1 MLNEEKIRLM
11 TDIAMFEK
19 KNEKDMILAGRY
31 FKSDYISMWLLR
43 SLLSYTA
50 AFGLCLAL
58 WLLYQI
64 EGIMS
69 TMDLDAILRSAGL
82 IGILYGT
89 GLLLYL
95 IFTYGYCAGKYEEA
109 SGNFKIYQAKL
120 RHLQKKYDMPAG
132 QDESREVR

>member
-19 KNEKDMILAGRY
+19 KNEKDMIPAGRY

-89 GLLLYL
+89 GGDRAADAPRRLRDARLE
-95 IFTYGYCAGKYEEA
+95 AG
-109 SGNFKIYQAKL
+109 GPDCL
-120 RHLQKKYDMPAG
+120 RRGWQS
-132 QDESREVR
+132 E